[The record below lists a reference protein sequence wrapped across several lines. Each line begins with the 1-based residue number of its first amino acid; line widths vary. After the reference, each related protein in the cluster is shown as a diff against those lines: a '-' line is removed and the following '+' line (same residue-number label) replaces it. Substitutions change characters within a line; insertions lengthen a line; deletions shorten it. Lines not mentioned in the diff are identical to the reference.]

1 MSRVKS
7 IGFTALVS
15 GVFFGILYFV
25 PIEKREGTKIDQDKK
40 EILADEDILDRD
52 TLQSRIEE
60 PEEIPVSV
68 PKVVEPIKNEQVAI
82 QEEQPKKEEVKEPKE
97 TKETQA
103 LENKAVP
110 VEAKAQKKQE
120 ITKKT
125 ETPAEKKKEDI
136 SKKTV
141 PKESKIGVDR
151 KLIAGIPGTMN
162 YKGKL
167 PTNNVREKGT
177 IEIAYTVDKNGNVIS
192 AMRVGGLRSRNAI
205 NNAVT
210 LVKKD
215 VKAEK
220 AQTNST
226 GVYTINFK

>member
-68 PKVVEPIKNEQVAI
+68 PQVVEPVKNEQVAI
-82 QEEQPKKEEVKEPKE
+82 QEEQSKKEEIKE

-103 LENKAVP
+103 AENKAVP
-110 VEAKAQKKQE
+110 VETKPQKKQE
-120 ITKKT
+120 IAMKT
-125 ETPAEKKKEDI
+125 ETPAEKKEDT
-136 SKKTV
+136 SKKLA

-192 AMRVGGLRSRNAI
+192 AMRVGGLRSRNTI

-210 LVKKD
+210 LVKKY

>member
-15 GVFFGILYFV
+15 GMFFGILYFV

-40 EILADEDILDRD
+40 EILADEEILDRD
-52 TLQSRIEE
+52 TLQFRIEK

-68 PKVVEPIKNEQVAI
+68 PQVVEPVKNEQVAI
-82 QEEQPKKEEVKEPKE
+82 KEEQPKKEEVEVKE

-103 LENKAVP
+103 VENKAVP
-110 VEAKAQKKQE
+110 VEAKSQKKQE
-120 ITKKT
+120 IVTKT
-125 ETPAEKKKEDI
+125 ETPAEKKKEN
-136 SKKTV
+136 SKKSAS
-141 PKESKIGVDR
+141 KESKIGVDR

-192 AMRVGGLRSRNAI
+192 AMRVGGLRSRNTI

-210 LVKKD
+210 LVKKY

>member
-15 GVFFGILYFV
+15 CVFFGILYFV

-40 EILADEDILDRD
+40 EILADEDILERD

-60 PEEIPVSV
+60 PEEIQVSV

-82 QEEQPKKEEVKEPKE
+82 QEEQPKKEEIKE

-103 LENKAVP
+103 TENKAVP
-110 VEAKAQKKQE
+110 VEVKPQKKQE
-120 ITKKT
+120 IATKT
-125 ETPAEKKKEDI
+125 EAPAEKKEDT
-136 SKKTV
+136 SKKTT

-192 AMRVGGLRSRNAI
+192 AMRVGGLRSRNTI

-210 LVKKD
+210 LVKKY

-220 AQTNST
+220 AEANST

>member
-15 GVFFGILYFV
+15 CVFFGILYFV
-25 PIEKREGTKIDQDKK
+25 PIEKRENADIDQDKK
-40 EILADEDILDRD
+40 EILADEEILDN
-52 TLQSRIEE
+52 TMQSKIEE

-68 PKVVEPIKNEQVAI
+68 PQVVEPVKNEQVAI
-82 QEEQPKKEEVKEPKE
+82 QEEQPKKEEVKE

-103 LENKAVP
+103 AENKAVP
-110 VEAKAQKKQE
+110 VEAKPQKKQE
-120 ITKKT
+120 IAKKTEIPEEKKT
-125 ETPAEKKKEDI
+125 ET
-136 SKKTV
+136 SKKTA

-162 YKGKL
+162 YTGKL

-210 LVKKD
+210 LVKKY

>member
-15 GVFFGILYFV
+15 CVFFGILYFI
-25 PIEKREGTKIDQDKK
+25 PIEKRENANIDQDKK
-40 EILADEDILDRD
+40 EILADEEILDN
-52 TLQSRIEE
+52 TMQSKIEE

-68 PKVVEPIKNEQVAI
+68 PKVVESVKNEQVAV
-82 QEEQPKKEEVKEPKE
+82 QEEQPKKEEIKEPKE
-97 TKETQA
+97 TQA
-103 LENKAVP
+103 AENRAVP
-110 VEAKAQKKQE
+110 VETKPQKKQE
-120 ITKKT
+120 IAKKT
-125 ETPAEKKKEDI
+125 ETPAEKKEDT

-210 LVKKD
+210 LVKKY

-226 GVYTINFK
+226 GIYTINFK

>member
-1 MSRVKS
+1 MSRIKS

-15 GVFFGILYFV
+15 GVFFGILYFI
-25 PIEKREGTKIDQDKK
+25 PIEKRENANIDQDKK

-68 PKVVEPIKNEQVAI
+68 PQVVEPVKNEQVAI
-82 QEEQPKKEEVKEPKE
+82 KEEQPKKEEVKE

-103 LENKAVP
+103 VENKAVP
-110 VEAKAQKKQE
+110 VETKSQKKQE
-120 ITKKT
+120 IATKT
-125 ETPAEKKKEDI
+125 ETPAEKKKEI
-136 SKKTV
+136 SKKSA

-192 AMRVGGLRSRNAI
+192 AMRVGGLRSRNTI

-210 LVKKD
+210 LVKKY

>member
-15 GVFFGILYFV
+15 CAFFGILYFV
-25 PIEKREGTKIDQDKK
+25 PIEKRESTKIDQDKK
-40 EILADEDILDRD
+40 EILADEEILDN
-52 TLQSRIEE
+52 TMQSKIEE

-97 TKETQA
+97 TQA
-103 LENKAVP
+103 AENRAVP
-110 VEAKAQKKQE
+110 VETKPQKKQE

-125 ETPAEKKKEDI
+125 ETPAEKKEDT
-136 SKKTV
+136 SKKTA

-210 LVKKD
+210 LVKKY

-226 GVYTINFK
+226 GVYSINFK

>member
-15 GVFFGILYFV
+15 CVFFGILYFV
-25 PIEKREGTKIDQDKK
+25 PIEKRESTKIDQDKK

-68 PKVVEPIKNEQVAI
+68 PKVVEPVKNEQVAI

-97 TKETQA
+97 TQA
-103 LENKAVP
+103 AENEAVP
-110 VEAKAQKKQE
+110 VGTKPQKKQE
-120 ITKKT
+120 IAAKTETPEEKKT
-125 ETPAEKKKEDI
+125 ET

-192 AMRVGGLRSRNAI
+192 AMRVGGLRSRNTI

-210 LVKKD
+210 LVKKY

>member
-15 GVFFGILYFV
+15 CVFFGILYFV
-25 PIEKREGTKIDQDKK
+25 PIEKKEGTKIDQDKK

-52 TLQSRIEE
+52 TLQSKIEE
-60 PEEIPVSV
+60 SEEIQVSV
-68 PKVVEPIKNEQVAI
+68 PKIVEPVKNEQVAVK
-82 QEEQPKKEEVKEPKE
+82 EEQPKKEEIKEPKE
-97 TKETQA
+97 TQA
-103 LENKAVP
+103 TENKAVP
-110 VEAKAQKKQE
+110 VETKPQKKKE

-125 ETPAEKKKEDI
+125 EAPAEKKEDT
-136 SKKTV
+136 SKKLA

-210 LVKKD
+210 LVKKY

>member
-15 GVFFGILYFV
+15 CLFFGILYFV

-68 PKVVEPIKNEQVAI
+68 PQVVEPVKNEQVAI
-82 QEEQPKKEEVKEPKE
+82 QEEQSKKEEIKE

-103 LENKAVP
+103 AENKAVP
-110 VEAKAQKKQE
+110 VETKPQKKQE
-120 ITKKT
+120 IAMKT
-125 ETPAEKKKEDI
+125 ETPAEKKEDT
-136 SKKTV
+136 SKKLA

-210 LVKKD
+210 LVKKY

>member
-15 GVFFGILYFV
+15 CVFFGILYFV
-25 PIEKREGTKIDQDKK
+25 PIEKREDTKIDQDKK

-68 PKVVEPIKNEQVAI
+68 PKVVESVKNEQAAI
-82 QEEQPKKEEVKEPKE
+82 QEEQPKKEEVKE

-103 LENKAVP
+103 VENKSVP
-110 VEAKAQKKQE
+110 VETKSQKKQE
-120 ITKKT
+120 IATKT
-125 ETPAEKKKEDI
+125 ETPAEKKEDT

-210 LVKKD
+210 LVKKY

>member
-15 GVFFGILYFV
+15 CVFFGILYFV
-25 PIEKREGTKIDQDKK
+25 PIEKRESANIDQDKK
-40 EILADEDILDRD
+40 EILADEEILDRD

-68 PKVVEPIKNEQVAI
+68 PKAVEPVKNEQVAI

-97 TKETQA
+97 TQA
-103 LENKAVP
+103 AENKTVP
-110 VEAKAQKKQE
+110 IETKSQKKQE

-125 ETPAEKKKEDI
+125 ETPAEKKTET
-136 SKKTV
+136 SKKTA
-141 PKESKIGVDR
+141 PKESEIGVDR

-210 LVKKD
+210 LVKKY

>member
-15 GVFFGILYFV
+15 GVFFGILYFI
-25 PIEKREGTKIDQDKK
+25 PIEKRENANIDQDKK

-68 PKVVEPIKNEQVAI
+68 PRVAEPVKNEQVVA

-97 TKETQA
+97 TQVA
-103 LENKAVP
+103 ENKAVP
-110 VEAKAQKKQE
+110 VETKSQKKQE
-120 ITKKT
+120 IAKKT
-125 ETPAEKKKEDI
+125 ETPAEKKTET
-136 SKKTV
+136 SKKTA

-210 LVKKD
+210 LVKKY

>member
-15 GVFFGILYFV
+15 CVFFGILYFV
-25 PIEKREGTKIDQDKK
+25 PIEKRESTKIDQDKK
-40 EILADEDILDRD
+40 EILDDENILDRD
-52 TLQSRIEE
+52 TLQSKIEE

-68 PKVVEPIKNEQVAI
+68 PKVVEPVKNEQVAI

-97 TKETQA
+97 TQIT
-103 LENKAVP
+103 ENKAVS
-110 VEAKAQKKQE
+110 VENSPQKKKE
-120 ITKKT
+120 IATKTETSAEKKT
-125 ETPAEKKKEDI
+125 ET

-210 LVKKD
+210 LVKKY

>member
-15 GVFFGILYFV
+15 CVFFGILYFV
-25 PIEKREGTKIDQDKK
+25 PIEKRESANIDQDKK

-68 PKVVEPIKNEQVAI
+68 PQVVEPIKNEQVAI
-82 QEEQPKKEEVKEPKE
+82 QEEQPKKEEVKES
-97 TKETQA
+97 KETQVA
-103 LENKAVP
+103 ENKAVP
-110 VEAKAQKKQE
+110 VETKSQKKQE
-120 ITKKT
+120 IAKKT
-125 ETPAEKKKEDI
+125 ETPAEKKTET
-136 SKKTV
+136 SKKTA

-167 PTNNVREKGT
+167 PTNNVKERGT

-210 LVKKD
+210 LVKKY

>member
-68 PKVVEPIKNEQVAI
+68 PKVVEPIKNEQVAV
-82 QEEQPKKEEVKEPKE
+82 QEEQPKKEEIKEPKE
-97 TKETQA
+97 TQA
-103 LENKAVP
+103 AENKAVT
-110 VEAKAQKKQE
+110 VEAKPQKKKE
-120 ITKKT
+120 IAKKT
-125 ETPAEKKKEDI
+125 ETPAEKKEDT
-136 SKKTV
+136 SKKTA

-192 AMRVGGLRSRNAI
+192 AMRVGGLRSRNTI

-210 LVKKD
+210 LVKKY

-226 GVYTINFK
+226 GIYTINFK

>member
-1 MSRVKS
+1 MSRIKS

-15 GVFFGILYFV
+15 GVFLGILYFV

-40 EILADEDILDRD
+40 EILADEDILERD

-68 PKVVEPIKNEQVAI
+68 PKVVEPVKNEQFAI
-82 QEEQPKKEEVKEPKE
+82 QEEQPKKEVVKDA
-97 TKETQA
+97 KETQVV
-103 LENKAVP
+103 ENKAVP
-110 VEAKAQKKQE
+110 VEAKPQKKQE

-125 ETPAEKKKEDI
+125 ETPAEKKEDT
-136 SKKTV
+136 SKKLV

-192 AMRVGGLRSRNAI
+192 AMRVGGLRSRNTI

-210 LVKKD
+210 LVKKY

>member
-1 MSRVKS
+1 MSRIKS

-15 GVFFGILYFV
+15 CVFFGILYFV
-25 PIEKREGTKIDQDKK
+25 PIEKRESTKIDQDKK

-68 PKVVEPIKNEQVAI
+68 PRVAEPVKNEQVVA

-97 TKETQA
+97 TQVA
-103 LENKAVP
+103 ENKAVP
-110 VEAKAQKKQE
+110 VETKSQKKQE
-120 ITKKT
+120 IAKKT
-125 ETPAEKKKEDI
+125 ETPAEKKTET
-136 SKKTV
+136 SKKTA

-210 LVKKD
+210 LVKKY

>member
-15 GVFFGILYFV
+15 CVFFGILYFV

-68 PKVVEPIKNEQVAI
+68 PQVVEPIKNEQVAI
-82 QEEQPKKEEVKEPKE
+82 QEEQPKKEEVKES
-97 TKETQA
+97 KETQVA
-103 LENKAVP
+103 ENKAVP
-110 VEAKAQKKQE
+110 VETKSQKKQE
-120 ITKKT
+120 IAKKT
-125 ETPAEKKKEDI
+125 ETPAEKKTET
-136 SKKTV
+136 SKKTA

-167 PTNNVREKGT
+167 PTNNVKERGT

-210 LVKKD
+210 LVKKY

>member
-15 GVFFGILYFV
+15 CVFFGILYFV

-68 PKVVEPIKNEQVAI
+68 PKVVEPVKNEQVAI

-97 TKETQA
+97 TQIT
-103 LENKAVP
+103 ENKAVS
-110 VEAKAQKKQE
+110 VENSPQKKKE
-120 ITKKT
+120 IATKTETSAEKKT
-125 ETPAEKKKEDI
+125 ET

-192 AMRVGGLRSRNAI
+192 AMRVGRLRSRNAI

-210 LVKKD
+210 LVKKY

>member
-40 EILADEDILDRD
+40 EILADEEILDN
-52 TLQSRIEE
+52 TMQSKIEE

-68 PKVVEPIKNEQVAI
+68 PQVIEPVKNEQVAI
-82 QEEQPKKEEVKEPKE
+82 QEEQPKKEEVKE

-103 LENKAVP
+103 AENKAVP
-110 VEAKAQKKQE
+110 VETKSQKKQE
-120 ITKKT
+120 TAAKT
-125 ETPAEKKKEDI
+125 ETPAEKKTET

-192 AMRVGGLRSRNAI
+192 AMRVGGLRSRNTI

-210 LVKKD
+210 LVKKY

>member
-15 GVFFGILYFV
+15 CVFFGILYFV

-68 PKVVEPIKNEQVAI
+68 PKVVEPVKNEQVAI
-82 QEEQPKKEEVKEPKE
+82 QEEQPKKEEVKGLKE

-120 ITKKT
+120 IATKT
-125 ETPAEKKKEDI
+125 ETSAEKKKEI
-136 SKKTV
+136 SKKSA

-192 AMRVGGLRSRNAI
+192 AMRVGGLRSRNTI

-210 LVKKD
+210 LVKKY

-220 AQTNST
+220 AQANSS

>member
-15 GVFFGILYFV
+15 CVFFGILYFV

-68 PKVVEPIKNEQVAI
+68 PKVVEPVKNEQVAI
-82 QEEQPKKEEVKEPKE
+82 QEEQPKKEEVKE

-103 LENKAVP
+103 VENKAVP
-110 VEAKAQKKQE
+110 VETKPQKKQE
-120 ITKKT
+120 IAKKT
-125 ETPAEKKKEDI
+125 ETPAEKKEDT

-151 KLIAGIPGTMN
+151 KLISGIPGTMN

-192 AMRVGGLRSRNAI
+192 AMRVGGLRSRNTI

-210 LVKKD
+210 LVKKY

-220 AQTNST
+220 AEANST

>member
-1 MSRVKS
+1 MSRIKS

-15 GVFFGILYFV
+15 CVFFGILYFV
-25 PIEKREGTKIDQDKK
+25 PIEKRESANIDQDKK
-40 EILADEDILDRD
+40 EILADEEILDNSM
-52 TLQSRIEE
+52 QSKIEE
-60 PEEIPVSV
+60 PEEIQASV
-68 PKVVEPIKNEQVAI
+68 PKVVEPVKNEQVAI

-97 TKETQA
+97 TQA
-103 LENKAVP
+103 AENKAVP
-110 VEAKAQKKQE
+110 VETKPQKKQE

-125 ETPAEKKKEDI
+125 ETPAEKKEDI

-177 IEIAYTVDKNGNVIS
+177 IEIAYTVDKDGNVIS
-192 AMRVGGLRSRNAI
+192 AMRVGGLRSRNTI

-210 LVKKD
+210 LVKKY

>member
-25 PIEKREGTKIDQDKK
+25 PIEKRENTKIDQDKK
-40 EILADEDILDRD
+40 EILADEEILDRD

-103 LENKAVP
+103 VENKAVP
-110 VEAKAQKKQE
+110 VETKPQKKQE
-120 ITKKT
+120 IATKT
-125 ETPAEKKKEDI
+125 ETSAEKKEDI
-136 SKKTV
+136 SKKTA

-162 YKGKL
+162 NKGKL

-192 AMRVGGLRSRNAI
+192 AMRVGGLRSRNTI

-210 LVKKD
+210 LVKKY

>member
-1 MSRVKS
+1 MSRIKS

-15 GVFFGILYFV
+15 CVFFGILYFV

-68 PKVVEPIKNEQVAI
+68 PKVVEPVKNEQVAI

-97 TKETQA
+97 TQIT
-103 LENKAVP
+103 ENKAVS
-110 VEAKAQKKQE
+110 VENSPQKKKE
-120 ITKKT
+120 IATKTETSAEKKT
-125 ETPAEKKKEDI
+125 ET

-210 LVKKD
+210 LVKKY

>member
-1 MSRVKS
+1 MSRIKS

-15 GVFFGILYFV
+15 FVFFGILYFV
-25 PIEKREGTKIDQDKK
+25 PIEKRESTKIDQDKK

-68 PKVVEPIKNEQVAI
+68 PKVVEPVKNEQVAI
-82 QEEQPKKEEVKEPKE
+82 KEEQPKKEEVKE

-103 LENKAVP
+103 AENKAVP
-110 VEAKAQKKQE
+110 VETKPQKKQE

-125 ETPAEKKKEDI
+125 ETPTEKKEDT

-141 PKESKIGVDR
+141 PKENKIGVDR
-151 KLIAGIPGTMN
+151 KLIAGITGTMN

-192 AMRVGGLRSRNAI
+192 AMRVGGLRSRNTI

-210 LVKKD
+210 LVKKY

>member
-25 PIEKREGTKIDQDKK
+25 PIEKKEGTKIDQDKK

-52 TLQSRIEE
+52 TLQSKIEE
-60 PEEIPVSV
+60 SEEIQVSV
-68 PKVVEPIKNEQVAI
+68 PKIVEPVKNEQVAVK
-82 QEEQPKKEEVKEPKE
+82 EEQPKKEEIKEPKE
-97 TKETQA
+97 TQA
-103 LENKAVP
+103 TENKAVP
-110 VEAKAQKKQE
+110 VETKPQKKKE

-125 ETPAEKKKEDI
+125 EAPAEKKEDT
-136 SKKTV
+136 SKKLA

-210 LVKKD
+210 LVKKY

>member
-68 PKVVEPIKNEQVAI
+68 PKAVEPVKNEQVAI

-97 TKETQA
+97 TQIA
-103 LENKAVP
+103 ENKAVP
-110 VEAKAQKKQE
+110 VETKSQKKQE
-120 ITKKT
+120 IAKKT
-125 ETPAEKKKEDI
+125 ETPAEKKEDT
-136 SKKTV
+136 SKKTA

-167 PTNNVREKGT
+167 PTNNVKEKGT

-192 AMRVGGLRSRNAI
+192 AMRVGGLRSRNTI

-210 LVKKD
+210 LVKKY

>member
-15 GVFFGILYFV
+15 CVFFGILYFV
-25 PIEKREGTKIDQDKK
+25 PIEKRESANIDQDKK

-68 PKVVEPIKNEQVAI
+68 PKAVEPVKNEQVAI

-97 TKETQA
+97 TQIA
-103 LENKAVP
+103 ENKAVP
-110 VEAKAQKKQE
+110 VETKSQKKQE
-120 ITKKT
+120 IAKKT
-125 ETPAEKKKEDI
+125 ETPAEKKEDT
-136 SKKTV
+136 SKKTA

-167 PTNNVREKGT
+167 PTNNVKEKGT

-192 AMRVGGLRSRNAI
+192 AMRVGGLRSRNTI

-210 LVKKD
+210 LVKKY

>member
-1 MSRVKS
+1 MSRIKS

-15 GVFFGILYFV
+15 GVFFGILYFI

-40 EILADEDILDRD
+40 EILADEDILERD

-68 PKVVEPIKNEQVAI
+68 PKVVEPVKNEQVAI
-82 QEEQPKKEEVKEPKE
+82 QEEQPKKEEVKE

-103 LENKAVP
+103 VENKAVP
-110 VEAKAQKKQE
+110 VETKPQKKQE
-120 ITKKT
+120 IAKKT
-125 ETPAEKKKEDI
+125 ETPAEKKEDT

-210 LVKKD
+210 LVKKY

-220 AQTNST
+220 AQANSS

>member
-15 GVFFGILYFV
+15 CVFFGILYFV
-25 PIEKREGTKIDQDKK
+25 PIEKREVTKIDQDKK
-40 EILADEDILDRD
+40 EILADENILDRD

-68 PKVVEPIKNEQVAI
+68 PQVVEPVKNEQVAI
-82 QEEQPKKEEVKEPKE
+82 KEEQPKKEEVEVKE

-103 LENKAVP
+103 VENKAVP
-110 VEAKAQKKQE
+110 VEAKSQKKQE
-120 ITKKT
+120 IVTKT
-125 ETPAEKKKEDI
+125 ETPAEKKKEN
-136 SKKTV
+136 SKKSAS
-141 PKESKIGVDR
+141 KESKIGVDR

-210 LVKKD
+210 LVKKY

>member
-25 PIEKREGTKIDQDKK
+25 PIEKREGTKI
-40 EILADEDILDRD
+40 EILADEDILDRDD

-68 PKVVEPIKNEQVAI
+68 PKVVEPIKNEQVAV
-82 QEEQPKKEEVKEPKE
+82 QEEQPKKEEIKEPKE
-97 TKETQA
+97 TQA
-103 LENKAVP
+103 AENKAVP
-110 VEAKAQKKQE
+110 VETKPQKKQE
-120 ITKKT
+120 IAKKT
-125 ETPAEKKKEDI
+125 ETPAEKKTET
-136 SKKTV
+136 SKKTA
-141 PKESKIGVDR
+141 PKESEIGVDR

-210 LVKKD
+210 LVKKY

>member
-1 MSRVKS
+1 MSRIKS

-15 GVFFGILYFV
+15 GVFFGILYFI
-25 PIEKREGTKIDQDKK
+25 PIEKRENANIDQDKK

-68 PKVVEPIKNEQVAI
+68 PQVVEPVKNEQVAI
-82 QEEQPKKEEVKEPKE
+82 KEEQPKKEEVKE

-103 LENKAVP
+103 VENKAVP
-110 VEAKAQKKQE
+110 VETKSQKKQE
-120 ITKKT
+120 IATKT
-125 ETPAEKKKEDI
+125 ETPAEKKKEI
-136 SKKTV
+136 SKKSA

-210 LVKKD
+210 LVKKY

>member
-25 PIEKREGTKIDQDKK
+25 PIEKRESANIDQDKK

-68 PKVVEPIKNEQVAI
+68 PKAVEPVKNEQVAI

-97 TKETQA
+97 TQIA
-103 LENKAVP
+103 ENKAVP
-110 VEAKAQKKQE
+110 VETKSQKKQE
-120 ITKKT
+120 IAKKT
-125 ETPAEKKKEDI
+125 ETPAEKKEDT
-136 SKKTV
+136 SKKTA

-167 PTNNVREKGT
+167 PTNNVKEKGT

-192 AMRVGGLRSRNAI
+192 AMRVGGLRSRNTI

-210 LVKKD
+210 LVKKY

>member
-15 GVFFGILYFV
+15 CVFFGILYFV

-40 EILADEDILDRD
+40 EILADEDILERD

-82 QEEQPKKEEVKEPKE
+82 QEEQPKKEEVKE
-97 TKETQA
+97 TKEMQA
-103 LENKAVP
+103 TENKAVP
-110 VEAKAQKKQE
+110 VETKPQKKQE
-120 ITKKT
+120 IAKKT
-125 ETPAEKKKEDI
+125 EATAEKKEDT
-136 SKKTV
+136 SKKTA

-192 AMRVGGLRSRNAI
+192 AMRVGGLRSRNTI

-210 LVKKD
+210 LVKKY

>member
-15 GVFFGILYFV
+15 CVFFGILYIV
-25 PIEKREGTKIDQDKK
+25 PIEKRESANIDQDKK
-40 EILADEDILDRD
+40 EILDRD

-68 PKVVEPIKNEQVAI
+68 PKAVEPVKNEQVAI

-97 TKETQA
+97 TQA
-103 LENKAVP
+103 TENKAVP
-110 VEAKAQKKQE
+110 VETKPQKKQE
-120 ITKKT
+120 IAKKT
-125 ETPAEKKKEDI
+125 ETPAEKKTET
-136 SKKTV
+136 SKKTA
-141 PKESKIGVDR
+141 PKESEIGVDR

-210 LVKKD
+210 LVKKY

-226 GVYTINFK
+226 GIYTINFK

>member
-15 GVFFGILYFV
+15 CVFFGILYFV
-25 PIEKREGTKIDQDKK
+25 PIEKRESTKIDQDKK

-60 PEEIPVSV
+60 PEEIQVPVPQV
-68 PKVVEPIKNEQVAI
+68 IEPIKNEQVAI
-82 QEEQPKKEEVKEPKE
+82 QEEQPKKEEVKEL
-97 TKETQA
+97 KETQA
-103 LENKAVP
+103 VENKAVP
-110 VEAKAQKKQE
+110 VEAKPQKKQE
-120 ITKKT
+120 IAAKT
-125 ETPAEKKKEDI
+125 ETPEEKKEDT
-136 SKKTV
+136 SKKLA

-192 AMRVGGLRSRNAI
+192 AMRVGGLRSRNTI

-210 LVKKD
+210 LVKKY

>member
-1 MSRVKS
+1 MSSIKS

-15 GVFFGILYFV
+15 GVFFGILYFI
-25 PIEKREGTKIDQDKK
+25 PIEKRENANIDQDKK
-40 EILADEDILDRD
+40 EILADEEILERD
-52 TLQSRIEE
+52 TLQSKIEE
-60 PEEIPVSV
+60 PEEISVSV
-68 PKVVEPIKNEQVAI
+68 PQVVEPVKNEQVAI
-82 QEEQPKKEEVKEPKE
+82 QEEQPKKEEVKE

-103 LENKAVP
+103 VENKAVP
-110 VEAKAQKKQE
+110 VGTKSQKKQE
-120 ITKKT
+120 IAAKT
-125 ETPAEKKKEDI
+125 ETPAEKKEDT
-136 SKKTV
+136 SKKTA

-151 KLIAGIPGTMN
+151 KLIVGIPGTMN

-210 LVKKD
+210 LVKKY

>member
-1 MSRVKS
+1 M
-7 IGFTALVS
+7 S
-15 GVFFGILYFV
+15 GVFLGILYFV

-68 PKVVEPIKNEQVAI
+68 PKVVEPVKNEQFAI
-82 QEEQPKKEEVKEPKE
+82 QEEQPKKEVVKDA
-97 TKETQA
+97 KETQA
-103 LENKAVP
+103 VENKAVP
-110 VEAKAQKKQE
+110 VEAKPQKKQE
-120 ITKKT
+120 IAKKT
-125 ETPAEKKKEDI
+125 ETPEEKKKEI
-136 SKKTV
+136 SKKSA

-210 LVKKD
+210 LVKKY